1 MSTSKENDEKITTE
15 EVKVDIELSTNED
28 NNNNNNNINNK
39 LTYKYNIKQLEEILS
54 NYNQEMKVKER
65 IVDDINCQAKRE
77 ILLAYTATILME
89 PYLTQNTTSLY

>member
-1 MSTSKENDEKITTE
+1 
-15 EVKVDIELSTNED
+15 
-28 NNNNNNNINNK
+28 
-39 LTYKYNIKQLEEILS
+39 
-54 NYNQEMKVKER
+54 MKVKER